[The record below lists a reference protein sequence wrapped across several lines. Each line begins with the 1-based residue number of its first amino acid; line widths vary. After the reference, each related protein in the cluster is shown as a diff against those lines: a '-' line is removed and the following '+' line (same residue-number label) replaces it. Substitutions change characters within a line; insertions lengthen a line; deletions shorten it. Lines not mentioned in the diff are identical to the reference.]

1 MTNLM
6 IQYHFLLFTLNST
19 LSITSKLEGREGR
32 FEGKGAH
39 PNIKCMRSLDCLFRS
54 KRPSL
59 VISYFLPHYNSCYNP
74 SITECNQARTTSP
87 TKHRKG
93 NIFRMEQRVETREPE
108 EQAWQITQAQEIVR
122 TALQTTYG
130 LTLLNS
136 VLSDNAGQAVL
147 DLLRTLTAAEP
158 EPVAIAAAYTRAF
171 RELART
177 TYEETTPALADAW
190 QAYLVARLI
199 DDHNLWS
206 QLVEREHTTQM
217 TPALHAQIQRDLRAL
232 QRLFQLDAE
241 TLWKL
246 TCALIAPTLPTLRDA
261 WVPWIDL
268 APALK
273 ADHRPRVAL
282 AYRIAESSDW
292 TELIAPLEHYW
303 SRHGTGS
310 LARYRVLR
318 WLSQEQ
324 QLTGIAHADN
334 ILLTGL
340 IGQQRQQQRLTTNIE
355 HFLAGLPAQ
364 DMLLYGAPGTGKS
377 STIKALVNTYAEQG
391 LRLVEVRKEDL
402 TDLSRIT
409 ALLCERAPHFLV
421 FIDDLSFEEHETA
434 YKALKVLLEG
444 TAEARPANV
453 LICATTNRLNL
464 VRENFSERG
473 KPTDDVHWRDS
484 MDEKFSLVHRFGLRV
499 TFNTP
504 DQEQY
509 LQIATNV
516 ARQRGITLPEE
527 TLRTRALQWEHQ
539 HVGRSGR
546 LARQFVDELEAEL
559 HEAARRQA

>member
-1 MTNLM
+1 
-6 IQYHFLLFTLNST
+6 
-19 LSITSKLEGREGR
+19 
-32 FEGKGAH
+32 
-39 PNIKCMRSLDCLFRS
+39 
-54 KRPSL
+54 
-59 VISYFLPHYNSCYNP
+59 
-74 SITECNQARTTSP
+74 
-87 TKHRKG
+87 
-93 NIFRMEQRVETREPE
+93 MEQRVEVYELE
-108 EQAWQITQAQEIVR
+108 EQTWQITQTQEIVR

-130 LTLLNS
+130 LTLLNG
-136 VLSDNAGQAVL
+136 VLSDHTGQAVL
-147 DLLRTLTAAEP
+147 SLLHTITTAEP
-158 EPVAIAAAYTRAF
+158 DPVAIAAAYTRAF
-171 RELART
+171 RELAQVA
-177 TYEETTPALADAW
+177 YEETTPNLADAW
-190 QAYLVARLI
+190 QAYLVARMI
-199 DDHNLWS
+199 DDSNLWS
-206 QLVEREHTTQM
+206 QLIERKHTTHI
-217 TPALHAQIQRDLRAL
+217 TSALHAQVQRDLRAL
-232 QRLFQLDAE
+232 QRLFQIDAE
-241 TLWKL
+241 MVWKL
-246 TCALIAPTLPTLRDA
+246 TCALITPTLPALRDA
-261 WVPWIDL
+261 WAPWIDL

-273 ADHRPRVAL
+273 ADNQPREAL
-282 AYRIAESSDW
+282 AYRIAESDDW
-292 TELIAPLEHYW
+292 TELVAPLEYYW

-310 LARYRVLR
+310 LAHYRVLR
-318 WLSQEQ
+318 WLNQQQ
-324 QLTGIAHADN
+324 QLTGITHADK
-334 ILLTGL
+334 IQLTGL
-340 IGQQRQQQRLTTNIE
+340 VGQQRQQQRLTTNVE
-355 HFLAGLPAQ
+355 RFLAGLPAH
-364 DMLLYGAPGTGKS
+364 DILLYGAPGTGKS
-377 STIKALVNTYAEQG
+377 STIKALVNVYAEQG

-402 TDLSRIT
+402 SDLPRIT
-409 ALLCERAPHFLV
+409 ALLRERAPRFLL

-559 HEAARRQA
+559 HEAARHQA